1 MPKKIGPR
9 NATQTIPESR
19 QIPQKKDVLLDDI
32 EDDEDEEWLKGFSMA
47 YLGPDSRPDD
57 AAQEQSVAYEKR
69 HEVAQRLLYQ
79 AKTEKDIEAARSV
92 LRPEMPDC
100 I

>member
-1 MPKKIGPR
+1 MPKKSQK
-9 NATQTIPESR
+9 NAKQRIPESR

-32 EDDEDEEWLKGFSMA
+32 EDDEDEEWLKSFSMA
-47 YLGPDSRPDD
+47 YLALDSRPEDD
-57 AAQEQSVAYEKR
+57 PREQPVAYEKR
-69 HEVAQRLLYQ
+69 LEVAQRLLYQ

-92 LRPEMPDC
+92 LRPEMPDR

>member
-1 MPKKIGPR
+1 MPKKSQKDAKQQVPV
-9 NATQTIPESR
+9 SR
-19 QIPQKKDVLLDDI
+19 QTPQKNDVFLDDI
-32 EDDEDEEWLKGFSMA
+32 EDDEDEEWLKGFSMT
-47 YLGPDSRPDD
+47 YLGLDSRPDD
-57 AAQEQSVAYEKR
+57 KAQEHSVACDKR

-92 LRPEMPDC
+92 LRPEMPDR

>member
-1 MPKKIGPR
+1 MPKKIGPK
-9 NATQTIPESR
+9 NATQKIPESR

-32 EDDEDEEWLKGFSMA
+32 EDDEEWLKSFSMA
-47 YLGPDSRPDD
+47 YLGLDSRPDD
-57 AAQEQSVAYEKR
+57 AAQEQSVAYDKR